1 MLIRSRGR
9 LQAVRIVVVGVGLS
23 IGTMHPVHAQSLAR
37 RSTNRLQPIHALDT
51 WLVSHYQRAQLLPDS
66 LIGHEVIGEE
76 LSPRVESVADAPAG
90 DTLFAVQFRTRRELS
105 LLRTGAPIRL
115 TGPSGSITT
124 ITADVIARR
133 PFRAPRRPGADT
145 ASAGGWRYGWAYA
158 AVVRRRFAATPAS
171 VYRGWLLLEA
181 RDSTVKR

>member
-1 MLIRSRGR
+1 M
-9 LQAVRIVVVGVGLS
+9 
-23 IGTMHPVHAQSLAR
+23 GTMHPVYAQSLSR
-37 RSTNRLQPIHALDT
+37 KSTNRLQPIHALDT

-76 LSPRVESVADAPAG
+76 LPPRVESVADAPAG

-158 AVVRRRFAATPAS
+158 AVVRRRFATTPAS
-171 VYRGWLLLEA
+171 VYRGWLLLDV
-181 RDSTVKR
+181 RDSTVRR